1 MIPETRLPAAT
12 RRTALAAGLSLL
24 TGAACATP
32 APGLKTL
39 AARHDLIFGAAVE
52 PQNVESD
59 PAFAR
64 LVRDQCGL
72 IVAENALK
80 WSALRPSPDR
90 FEFDAA
96 DRVAAIARAQGARLH
111 GHCLVWHEA
120 MPDWLTRD
128 LRPDNAERLMVSHI
142 DAVVRRYAGLALSW
156 DVVNEAVERNDRRP
170 DGLRLSPWFRALG
183 PGYLETAFHAAHTAD
198 PAARL
203 VLNDYG
209 LEYDDET
216 WMVEKRGTMLD
227 LLRGL
232 VRRRVPIHALGV
244 QGHLIGHRAPAYG
257 RGLTDF
263 LRAVADIGLEI
274 HVSELDVDDQKVAG
288 SVEARD
294 RIVAEHYARFLETML
309 HEPAV
314 TRVVTWGLSD
324 RYTSKTF
331 LFPRA
336 DGAPVRPLP
345 FDANLAPKPAAR
357 ALAGVIAGRRA

>member
-1 MIPETRLPAAT
+1 MPAAT

-24 TGAACATP
+24 TGVACAASTP
-32 APGLKTL
+32 SLEAL
-39 AARHDLIFGAAVE
+39 ASRHRLVFGAAIEPGDVE
-52 PQNVESD
+52 AD
-59 PAFAR
+59 PDFAR
-64 LVRDQCGL
+64 LVRSQCGL

-80 WSALRPSPDR
+80 WMALRPSPDR
-90 FEFDAA
+90 FDFDAA
-96 DRVAAIARAQGARLH
+96 DRVAAIARVQGARLH

-120 MPDWLTRD
+120 MPDWLRRD
-128 LRPDNAERLMVSHI
+128 LRPDNAERLLIEHI
-142 DAVVRRYAGLALSW
+142 ETVVRRYAGTAVSW
-156 DVVNEAVERNDRRP
+156 DVVNEAVERNDGRP
-170 DGLRLSPWFRALG
+170 DGLRVSPWLRALG
-183 PGYLETAFHAAHTAD
+183 PAYLETAFRAAHAAD

-257 RGLTDF
+257 RGLTEF
-263 LRAVADIGLEI
+263 LRAVAGLGLEI

-288 SVEARD
+288 TAAVRD

-309 HEPAV
+309 HDPAV
-314 TRVVTWGLSD
+314 SRVVTWGLSD

-331 LFPRA
+331 LSPRA

-345 FDANLAPKPAAR
+345 FDADLAPKPAAR